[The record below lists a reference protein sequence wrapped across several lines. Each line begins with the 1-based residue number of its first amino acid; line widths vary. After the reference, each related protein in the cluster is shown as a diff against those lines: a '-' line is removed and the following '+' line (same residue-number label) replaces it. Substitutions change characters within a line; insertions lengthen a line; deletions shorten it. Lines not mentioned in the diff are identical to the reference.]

1 MVEGLK
7 GVIVLSVKIDTTGQV
22 VTAYLEGD
30 IDHHTAREMR
40 EKIAA
45 EIEQWRPSLLIL
57 DFRDVTFMDS
67 SGIGLVMGRYKSM
80 QQVAGRVRVTNC
92 SPCIYKVM
100 KIAGLDRLAE
110 ISAHGAVAPIPA
122 PQQKEEQQ

>member
-1 MVEGLK
+1 MISTECSNEL
-7 GVIVLSVKIDTTGQV
+7 I
-22 VTAYLEGD
+22 TAWLGGE

-40 EKIAA
+40 EKIDA

-57 DFRDVTFMDS
+57 DFRDVTFMES

-80 QQVAGRVRVTNC
+80 QQVAGQVRVTNC

>member
-1 MVEGLK
+1 MISTECSNEL
-7 GVIVLSVKIDTTGQV
+7 I
-22 VTAYLEGD
+22 TAWLGGE
-30 IDHHTAREMR
+30 IDHHTARAMR
-40 EKIAA
+40 EKIDT

-80 QQVAGRVRVTNC
+80 QQVGGQVRVTNC

-100 KIAGLDRLAE
+100 KIAGLDRLAQ
-110 ISAHGAVAPIPA
+110 ISAHSAAVPIPDVQ
-122 PQQKEEQQ
+122 PKEEQQ